1 MRPMKLV
8 LNGGPRDGDELFLE
22 GESNLVFGR
31 DEECGVQIL
40 DSKLSRAHFRLERKT
55 EGVYLWDLD
64 STNGTF
70 LNGKR
75 VTEAFIIPND
85 VITVGSTR
93 LTLHVEGEDPAM
105 FRLDTMEDL
114 NATETI
120 SHRFE
125 HDSGALPDLVAGD
138 DSIHSFEKL
147 GEQLRA
153 LISISALLNSA
164 RGLPHLLQG
173 VVEIA
178 TEILGGDRGCLV
190 VVRKGKEER
199 FFGLRQGHHRTSWK
213 ISNTVL
219 SRALKEGLSTVSI
232 DAGSDERFRSGQSV
246 MVDEIKSVLCAPLE
260 SADQI
265 LGALYIDTVSHVR
278 RYGQSDL
285 ELLSA
290 LGRQA
295 GLAIQRE
302 MEKEEKELLFTDT
315 IRAVIAAIEAKDRYL
330 AGHSLRVSE
339 YAEKLAYSLGYNS
352 RFVDRLKYAAHLHD
366 VGKIGTPESILN
378 KPDRLT
384 ENEYEVIKEHPVI
397 GADILENIRDIE
409 DVVLAVRHHH
419 ERMDGKGYPDGLA
432 GQNIPLMGRAIAV
445 VDAFDAMTSDRAYRP
460 APGVEVA
467 VSEFRRTAGTQFD
480 PVFVEKM
487 LELIESGQ
495 IKPPDTPR

>member
-1 MRPMKLV
+1 V
-8 LNGGPRDGDELFLE
+8 NG
-22 GESNLVFGR
+22 N
-31 DEECGVQIL
+31 
-40 DSKLSRAHFRLERKT
+40 
-55 EGVYLWDLD
+55 
-64 STNGTF
+64 
-70 LNGKR
+70 R
-75 VTEAFIIPND
+75 VTEAFVIPND

-93 LTLHVEGEDPAM
+93 LRLHADIHPVALSPS
-105 FRLDTMEDL
+105 DTMEEF
-114 NATETI
+114 NPTQTI

-125 HDSGALPDLVAGD
+125 HGPDPLPSLVNGEE
-138 DSIHSFEKL
+138 SIQSFERL
-147 GEQLRA
+147 GDHLKA
-153 LISISALLNSA
+153 LMSISTLLNSA

-173 VVEIA
+173 VVEISA
-178 TEILGGDRGCLV
+178 DVLEAERSCLV
-190 VVRKGKEER
+190 MLRRGEQER
-199 FFGLRQGHHRTSWK
+199 FFSHKSGGDVGSWK

-219 SRALKEGLSTVSI
+219 QRSLVEGLSTISI
-232 DAGSDERFRSGQSV
+232 DARSDERFRSGDSIL
-246 MVDEIKSVLCAPLE
+246 VDEIKSVLCVPVE
-260 SADQI
+260 SADEI
-265 LGALYIDTVSHVR
+265 LGAIYLDTVSHVR

-339 YAEKLAYSLGYNS
+339 YAEKLAYSLGYNK

-366 VGKIGTPESILN
+366 VGKIGTPEAILN

-384 ENEYEVIKEHPVI
+384 DNEYEIIKEHPVI

-419 ERMDGKGYPDGLA
+419 ERMDGRGYPDGLA

-467 VSEFRRTAGTQFD
+467 IEEFRRTSGTQFD
-480 PVFVEKM
+480 PVFVGKM
-487 LELIESGQ
+487 LELIESGE
-495 IKPPDTPR
+495 IAPPKERK